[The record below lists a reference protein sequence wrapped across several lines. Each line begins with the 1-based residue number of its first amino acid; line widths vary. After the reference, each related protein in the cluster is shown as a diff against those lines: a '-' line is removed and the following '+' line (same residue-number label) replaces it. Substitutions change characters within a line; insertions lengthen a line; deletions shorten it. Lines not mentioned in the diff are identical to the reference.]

1 MSSPFRR
8 PLLAA
13 LLGATAMVA
22 GAGST
27 ASWAEPAPPFAQ
39 LLREA
44 GPHSPRLAEADAE
57 LRAAQGRADQGA
69 VRPNPTVEVQTEN
82 LAGGRAADLIAPG
95 QTTLAFSQTLELG
108 GKRASRVEAGRAEVA
123 AANARRTQAA
133 AEFGYQL
140 ALAYADAE
148 AADAR
153 LKLLGQ
159 DVERASEDLRAA
171 RALVEAGK
179 EADLRRVQSQ
189 AALSAA
195 RAELEAGRADLD
207 AALGK
212 LTALAGS
219 PAPYTSIAPSLLARA
234 DSLTA
239 AARPVPGTT
248 PAIAAAE
255 AERDA
260 AARRVNVERT
270 KASPDLTVSLGARRI
285 EGLGSTL
292 LVGGASLPLPL
303 FDQNRGNISA
313 ARAEQDAADARLRL
327 ARLDAEADWRSGQA
341 RASAAAATLR
351 AATEGVSAA
360 DEAYRLARIGF
371 EAGKTPLVEVLAA
384 RRALVEAELR
394 ALTARTQRIL
404 AEAAL
409 ARLAGQTPFGG

>member
-1 MSSPFRR
+1 MSSPIRR

-13 LLGATAMVA
+13 LLGAAAAAGVA
-22 GAGST
+22 SVA
-27 ASWAEPAPPFAQ
+27 ARAEPAPPFAQ
-39 LLREA
+39 LLRDA
-44 GPHSPRLAEADAE
+44 GAQSPRLAEAEAA
-57 LRAAQGRADQGA
+57 LRAAQGRADQAG
-69 VRPNPTVEVQTEN
+69 VRPNPTLEVQTEN
-82 LAGGRAADLIAPG
+82 LAGGRAADLIAPS
-95 QTTLAFSQTLELG
+95 QSTLSVSQTLELG
-108 GKRASRVEAGRAEVA
+108 GKRASRVEAGRAEIA
-123 AANARRTQAA
+123 AATARRAQAA

-140 ALAYADAE
+140 AVAYAEAE

-153 LKLLGQ
+153 LALLGQ
-159 DVERASEDLRAA
+159 DVERAGEDLRAA

-179 EADLRRVQSQ
+179 EADLRRVQGQ

-195 RAELEAGRADLD
+195 QAELEAGRADRD
-207 AALGK
+207 AALGR

-219 PAPYTSIAPSLLARA
+219 PTPFTAVSPSLLERA
-234 DSLTA
+234 AGLPA
-239 AARPVPGTT
+239 PAGPAPQTT

-270 KASPDLTVSLGARRI
+270 KAAPDLTVSLGARRI

-303 FDQNRGNISA
+303 FDRNRGNISA
-313 ARAEQDAADARLRL
+313 ARAEQDAADARLRV

-341 RASAAAATLR
+341 RAAAATATLR
-351 AATEGVSAA
+351 AAMEGASAA

-371 EAGKTPLVEVLAA
+371 EAGKTPLVELLAA
-384 RRALVEAELR
+384 RRALIEAELR
-394 ALTARTQRIL
+394 ALTARTQRIQ

-409 ARLAGQTPFGG
+409 ARLAGRTPFGG